1 MRRKTLRNYH
11 KYLYKLNFHSSL
23 VGTMISIKKKKKRCV
38 PNMTAILYKP
48 TKPGDDKKEERKHT

>member
-38 PNMTAILYKP
+38 PNMTTILYKP
-48 TKPGDDKKEERKHT
+48 TKPGDDKK